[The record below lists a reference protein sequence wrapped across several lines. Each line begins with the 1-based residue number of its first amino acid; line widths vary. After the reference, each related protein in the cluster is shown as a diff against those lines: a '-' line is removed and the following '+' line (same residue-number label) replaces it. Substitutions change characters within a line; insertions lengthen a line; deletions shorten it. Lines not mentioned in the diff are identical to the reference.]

1 MHLKP
6 MAVSLAKRSV
16 AYLVLTAFTLVI
28 AYPVIWVVVGSF
40 KIGAEIYQN
49 VWGLP
54 ATITWVNYV
63 YAWTRA
69 YIPDYILNSV
79 IVSVSTVALVLA
91 LASAAAYSF
100 STFRFRGGYAL
111 YLLFVLLL
119 IVPAPV
125 SIIPLYV
132 IESRLGLMDTYLA
145 LILPYT
151 AGGLPLSIFIFKAFF
166 DSIPTELRD
175 AARID
180 GCTNLGAF
188 LRVVLP
194 VSTPALATVTILVFL
209 GAWNEFFLALLFIRK
224 PQLMTIPLGL
234 QTFFYQYRVEWGY
247 LFAALTM
254 TVAPII
260 IVYLLMQRQFI
271 SGLTA
276 GAVRG

>member
-1 MHLKP
+1 
-6 MAVSLAKRSV
+6 
-16 AYLVLTAFTLVI
+16 
-28 AYPVIWVVVGSF
+28 
-40 KIGAEIYQN
+40 

-54 ATITWVNYV
+54 AAITWVNYV

-79 IVSVSTVALVLA
+79 IVSVATVVLVLV

-132 IESRLGLMDTYLA
+132 IESRLGLMDTYFA
-145 LILPYT
+145 LILPYA
-151 AGGLPLSIFIFKAFF
+151 AGGLPLSIFILKAFF

-254 TVAPII
+254 TVMPIVV
-260 IVYLLMQRQFI
+260 VYLLMQRHFI

-276 GAVRG
+276 GALRG